1 MENFIGIYDN
11 VLSVDKC
18 NEMIDYFELMKKL
31 KYSYTRPELKDGKLH
46 HKDDETVFV
55 MEPELLIRGDNPVI
69 VPFFEVFWEYYDQYT
84 EQFSIIKDS
93 QKHGILNMRLQ
104 KTLPGQG
111 YHVWHYEAMSRENAA
126 RMMVFSLYLNDVAE
140 GGETE
145 FLYVKKRISPK
156 AGRLMIWPPGFTHTH
171 RGNPP
176 LTEEKYIL
184 TGWLEYL
191 G

>member
-1 MENFIGIYDN
+1 MISKDQCEEI
-11 VLSVDKC
+11 
-18 NEMIDYFELMKKL
+18 IDYFEFMKRL
-31 KYSYTRPELKDGKLH
+31 KYSYTRPQLRDGKLH

-55 MEPELLIRGDNPVI
+55 MEPDLLVRPDNPI
-69 VPFFEVFWEYYDQYT
+69 VSSFFDYFWPAYEQYS
-84 EQFSIIKDS
+84 ENFSVLKDS
-93 QKHGILNMRLQ
+93 QKHGILSMRLQ

-111 YHVWHYEAMSRENAA
+111 YHVWHYEAMSRENSPRILA
-126 RMMVFSLYLNDVAE
+126 FSLYLNDVDE

-145 FLYVKKRISPK
+145 FLYMKQRVAPK
-156 AGRLMIWPPGFTHTH
+156 AGRLLIWPSGFTHTH

-176 LTEEKYIL
+176 LSGEKYIL

>member
-1 MENFIGIYDN
+1 
-11 VLSVDKC
+11 
-18 NEMIDYFELMKKL
+18 
-31 KYSYTRPELKDGKLH
+31 
-46 HKDDETVFV
+46 
-55 MEPELLIRGDNPVI
+55 
-69 VPFFEVFWEYYDQYT
+69 
-84 EQFSIIKDS
+84 
-93 QKHGILNMRLQ
+93 
-104 KTLPGQG
+104 
-111 YHVWHYEAMSRENAA
+111 MSRENAA